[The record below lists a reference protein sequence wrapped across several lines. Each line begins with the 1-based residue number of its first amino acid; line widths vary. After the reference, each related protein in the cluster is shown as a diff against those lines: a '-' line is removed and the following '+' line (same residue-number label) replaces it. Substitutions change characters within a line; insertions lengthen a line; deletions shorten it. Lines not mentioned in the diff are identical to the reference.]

1 MAKAGLEFRRPPSP
15 PSRELSHIY
24 DEPPTFAGVVRTKHS
39 QSAFEITPAD
49 QDAAAK
55 TPLPI
60 SRQISMSSA
69 SSASSSSTTGRPEPS
84 KPKKSSP
91 KKGSRPGTPQRA
103 TRPAAS
109 APSEGTGASSS
120 RATAES
126 EGSAKPP
133 AKKELTPEEQVEAEE
148 LVKLEAFAKQHENMG
163 DGSDGSSHDFR
174 GVGVGAL
181 EAGRLTLQ
189 RRSSRSALA
198 GTNLMWSS
206 SGVGAK
212 DEETAPLIALYYD
225 HDGDLKSIFKEL
237 GESPRKALK
246 HPPKDAQDFA
256 LKYISG
262 KLSDYAAPKVD
273 PGWEE
278 QMMRPD
284 KPRTHL
290 QALASVFPGLP
301 HEVLFAVLEAANGSL
316 DGAVHLLLDSGAH
329 LSDDYHPDDQQAPP
343 VPPPPPP
350 EAPPPPPAP
359 LSELQRQRLE
369 RGAEA
374 DAEDDFVLAI
384 TVPQGSRPN
393 ALLKITTTAGTVHA
407 RVPPNVRPGQ
417 TFFIRM
423 RRGGGASSSGN

>member
-39 QSAFEITPAD
+39 QSSFEITPAE
-49 QDAAAK
+49 QDAAAN
-55 TPLPI
+55 TPLPV
-60 SRQISMSSA
+60 SRQSSGSSA

-103 TRPAAS
+103 TRPAAGV
-109 APSEGTGASSS
+109 PGG
-120 RATAES
+120 
-126 EGSAKPP
+126 EGSKPP
-133 AKKELTPEEQVEAEE
+133 AVKKELTPEELVEAEE
-148 LVKLEAFAKQHENMG
+148 LAKLEAFAKQHENMG
-163 DGSDGSSHDFR
+163 DGSDGSSNDFR

-181 EAGRLTLQ
+181 QAGRLTLQ
-189 RRSSRSALA
+189 RRSSRPALA

-343 VPPPPPP
+343 APVPPPPP

-359 LSELQRQRLE
+359 LSELQRRRLE
-369 RGAEA
+369 QGAEA
-374 DAEDDFVLAI
+374 EAEDDFVLAI
-384 TVPQGSRPN
+384 NVPQGSRPN
-393 ALLKITTTAGTVHA
+393 ALLKITTTVGTVHA

-423 RRGGGASSSGN
+423 RRGGHAS